1 MYEWI
6 HIVVSNVRMNK
17 YCIHRCMDY
26 NATIVHA
33 ARNNF
38 KEKTNMKNKQTM
50 RNHGYI
56 SHYLSDKSF

>member
-1 MYEWI
+1 MYGWI
-6 HIVVSNVRMNK
+6 HIVVSNVRMDK

-33 ARNNF
+33 TRNNS

-50 RNHGYI
+50 
-56 SHYLSDKSF
+56 L